1 MEGGKKTKTIMPDIP
16 EKVAR
21 VRSIIGSVKQII
33 INKTETYNDNDDV
46 QDINILRGVLQRIKQ
61 FGISLNMI
69 LSDKTNINIKGVNDV
84 YLYFLKNSIDLTKL
98 SDEERSLCEYY
109 VKLDVFMYPYSIQVG
124 HINSQD

>member
-1 MEGGKKTKTIMPDIP
+1 MPDIP